1 MNEPTN
7 PKAELRELFQRA
19 SALAGELGLD
29 LDDYMRIAWQSY
41 MDERPGLREQ
51 LEDIRL
57 VAEIEALRLAGKVG
71 MA

>member
-1 MNEPTN
+1 MDESFN
-7 PKAELRELFQRA
+7 PRADLREAFRRA

-29 LDDYMRIAWQSY
+29 LDDYMRMAWQSY

-57 VAEIEALRLAGKVG
+57 VAEIEAMRLAGKVG
-71 MA
+71 IA